1 MTRINKKKQNTTSEQ
16 TFQSKHRLIDEI
28 VIYHGNSN
36 IIASP
41 LKQVIDRP
49 EDSRSTVKVVKN
61 TQAQNSY
68 TNILL
73 HAMTNN

>member
-16 TFQSKHRLIDEI
+16 TLQSKHRLIDEI